1 MISYTFGSDN
11 GNQVTADT
19 LYSEDR
25 GYGFLTEENRSL
37 SELLSLPEM
46 TNGFT
51 VPFWLADEKFSLLTT
66 EPDSVTLNS
75 RECMR
80 MLLERGLMG
89 RTEDGSDYAK
99 RLFPMTF
106 LHRLTSGCNARVS
119 VTLDVDGEPSPLPV
133 AVFSGRRSLAWLQ
146 HVKPGETIV
155 AQFVANTED
164 FIPRNHT
171 EEVKGGLLAITLV
184 SPHVR
189 LRRITIEP
197 GIYPTVAIAGDST
210 VTDQPAD
217 YPYLPATSYSG
228 WGQMLQFFLGS
239 RIAVSNH
246 SHSGL
251 TTESFRSEG
260 HHRIFMRYLQ
270 PGDLALLQFGHNDQK
285 LDHLKASGGYR
296 QRLLEYIEELLER
309 GVQPVLI
316 TPLGRNS
323 WTADGEYNDLLS
335 EYAEEVIRIGAERNV
350 PVIDL
355 HGYSVDLIKKL
366 GREQAKA
373 YFFPKDF
380 THTNDCG
387 AFLMAAFIAGR
398 LGRMNDLCKCS
409 FSSAA
414 GKEFFTPPTHAAAPL
429 PPTSYRGSL
438 PGEEVLGEI
447 DRPED
452 DLTRVEAL
460 DFLIKAA
467 RFFPTNVYNDLFT
480 DVIGHEWYAGT
491 VQCAYSS
498 GFLPAE
504 MSEASEFHPE
514 DPISYAEFIALAIS
528 AARSRQ
534 DVKTGEPG
542 DFEKSLP
549 TDLAW
554 TAPYLRSAIAMGYA
568 DGKDTFDRQIHRR
581 EAADFCHRMNL

>member
-1 MISYTFGSDN
+1 MISYSFGSDN

-19 LYSEDR
+19 LYTEEL
-25 GYGFLTEENRSL
+25 GYGFLTEENRGS
-37 SELLSLPEM
+37 SEVLSLPEM

-51 VPFWLADEKFSLLTT
+51 VPYWLADENFTHLST
-66 EPDSVTLNS
+66 EPDSVTLHASDSMRELLS
-75 RECMR
+75 RD
-80 MLLERGLMG
+80 LMG
-89 RTEDGSDYAK
+89 RAADGSDYSR

-119 VTLDVDGEPSPLPV
+119 VTMDVMGQDKSLPV

-146 HVKPGETIV
+146 QVKPGETIV

-164 FIPRNHT
+164 FIPRNQT

-260 HHRIFMRYLQ
+260 HHRIFMSYLRA
-270 PGDLALLQFGHNDQK
+270 GDIALLQFGHNDQK
-285 LDHLKASGGYR
+285 LDHLKAKGGYR
-296 QRLLEYIEELLER
+296 QRLLEYIEELTAR
-309 GVQPVLI
+309 GVQPVLV

-323 WTADGEYNDLLS
+323 WNADGTYNDLLA
-335 EYAEEVIRIGAERNV
+335 EYAEEVLRIGSERNI

-355 HGYSVDLIKKL
+355 HEYSVKLIQEM
-366 GREQAKA
+366 GREKAKA

-387 AFLMAAFIAGR
+387 AFLMAAFIAGK

-414 GKEFFTPPTHAAAPL
+414 GRDFFTPPGDAAAPL
-429 PPTSYRGSL
+429 PPEGYAGAAPEAGL
-438 PGEEVLGEI
+438 FEDPE
-447 DRPED
+447 RPTEM
-452 DLTRVEAL
+452 LTRAEAL

-480 DVIGHEWYAGT
+480 DVVGHEWYAGT

-504 MSEASEFHPE
+504 MSSRPVFGPE
-514 DPISYAEFIALAIS
+514 EPITYAEFIALAIS
-528 AARSRQ
+528 AARSRR
-534 DVKTGEPG
+534 DVAEGEAG
-542 DFEKSLP
+542 HWEQGLP
-549 TDLAW
+549 AELAW
-554 TAPYLRSAIAMGYA
+554 TGPYIRSALAMGYA
-568 DGKDTFDRQIHRR
+568 KEPERFDRNITRR
-581 EAADFCHRMNL
+581 EAANFCLAMNL